1 MDEMSVRT
9 EGDSVLECYPKLEI
23 IDEKLIR
30 QLVEDTVDWA
40 HANGMVMRTATAT
53 DRSDICQTVPCTLF
67 PSPFPYS
74 LFQEAMNIQQVFNV
88 LYFRVSW
95 DFDFL
100 IKSHAEVVKTD
111 DFTRHFVEIL
121 NAVRISDF
129 CQRKTLLIQ
138 RNDYM
143 CHEDSYGNH
152 LLKQELFV
160 LEMIDLQI
168 EVNNIAAS
176 MGSLAERVTCM
187 HRRTLETLQ
196 LPNKIIEKTILDNHP
211 TITVAGGICEAWYDY
226 GVPEAIVLF
235 VVEDVNQNQID
246 QRHVEYRIDELSRR
260 SARCF
265 RITLTD
271 GAKRLKLNENNHH
284 LVLDDKWRVAVVY
297 FRAGYSPSNYPTETE
312 WTARRIIELSD
323 AVKCPWIGLQL
334 ANTKK
339 VQQVLSEN
347 GVLEKYITDKGMCAR
362 IRKTFAGMWG
372 LENDDDKTQNII
384 QDAVANPEKF
394 VLKPQLEGGGG
405 NYYGKEVAEK
415 LKTMSKDEMAAHII
429 MERITPMVVKNYVI
443 RPQQEPVLMD
453 VVGELG
459 IYAYLYGSPVIDNIQ
474 AENVIKNCVSGHI
487 IRSKS
492 KNVDKGGVAIGA
504 AVIDSPYLF

>member
-1 MDEMSVRT
+1 MDEISVKT
-9 EGDSVLECYPKLEI
+9 EGDSMLEYYPKLQI
-23 IDEKLIR
+23 IDEKLIK
-30 QLVEDTVDWA
+30 QLVEDAVDWA

-53 DRSDICQTVPCTLF
+53 DSSDICQTAPCTLF
-67 PSPFPYS
+67 PSPFPCI
-74 LFQEAMNIQQVFNV
+74 LFQEAMDIQQTFNM
-88 LYFRVSW
+88 LYFRISW

-121 NAVRISDF
+121 NAIRSSDF
-129 CQRKTLLIQ
+129 CQKNTLLIQ

-152 LLKQELFV
+152 SLK
-160 LEMIDLQI
+160 QI

-187 HRRTLETLQ
+187 HRRTMGTLQ
-196 LPNKIIEKTILDNHP
+196 LSDKIIEKTLLDNHP
-211 TITVAGGICEAWYDY
+211 TTTIAKGICEAWFDY
-226 GVPEAIVLF
+226 GVPEAIILF
-235 VVEDVNQNQID
+235 VVEDANQNQID
-246 QRHVEYRIDELSRR
+246 QRHVEYRIDELSNR

-271 GAKRLKLNENNHH
+271 AAKRLKVNETNHH
-284 LVLDDKWRVAVVY
+284 LILDNKWCVAVVY
-297 FRAGYSPSNYPTETE
+297 FRAGYSPNNYPTETE
-312 WTARRIIELSD
+312 WTARRTIELSD

-339 VQQVLSEN
+339 VQQVLSES
-347 GVLEKYITDKGMCAR
+347 GVLEKYITDNKMCAR

-372 LENDDDKTQNII
+372 LENNDDKTQKII
-384 QDAVANPEKF
+384 QDAIAHPEKF

-459 IYAYLYGSPVIDNIQ
+459 IYGYLYGSSAVNNIL
-474 AENVIKNCVSGHI
+474 AENVVKNYVGGHI
-487 IRSKS
+487 IRSKN
-492 KNVDKGGVAIGA
+492 KDVDKGGVAIGA

>member
-1 MDEMSVRT
+1 MDEMPIRNND
-9 EGDSVLECYPKLEI
+9 DSVLKYYPKLEL
-23 IDEKLIR
+23 IDGKLIK
-30 QLVEDTVDWA
+30 QLVEDTIDWA
-40 HANGMVMRTATAT
+40 HAHGMVMRTAITT
-53 DRSDICQTVPCTLF
+53 DRSDICQTAPCTLF
-67 PSPFPYS
+67 PSPFPYN
-74 LFQEAMNIQQVFNV
+74 LFQEAMDIQRTFSL
-88 LYFRVSW
+88 LYFRISW

-111 DFTRHFVEIL
+111 DFTRHFVEIF
-121 NAVRISDF
+121 NAVRTSNF
-129 CQRKTLLIQ
+129 CQKKTLLIQ

-143 CHEDSYGNH
+143 CHEDSYGNRS
-152 LLKQELFV
+152 LK
-160 LEMIDLQI
+160 QI

-176 MGSLAERVTCM
+176 MGSLAERATCV
-187 HRRTLETLQ
+187 HKRTLETVQ
-196 LPNKIIEKTILDNHP
+196 LPSKIIERAILDNHP
-211 TITVAGGICEAWYDY
+211 TVTIARGIYEAWYDF

-235 VVEDVNQNQID
+235 VVEDANRNQID
-246 QRHVEYRIDELSRR
+246 QRHVEYCIDELSNRN
-260 SARCF
+260 ARCL

-271 GAKRLKLNENNHH
+271 GAKRLKLNETNHH
-284 LVLDDKWRVAVVY
+284 LVLDNILRVAVVY
-297 FRAGYSPSNYPTETE
+297 FRAGYSPSNYPTEME

-347 GVLEKYITDKGMCAR
+347 GVLEKYITDDKMCAR
-362 IRKTFAGMWG
+362 IRQTFAGMWG
-372 LENDDDKTQNII
+372 LENDDEKTQRII
-384 QDAVANPEKF
+384 QDAIAHPEKF

-415 LKTMSKDEMAAHII
+415 LKTMNRDEMAAYII

-443 RPQQEPVLMD
+443 RPQEEPLLMD

-459 IYAYLYGSPVIDNIQ
+459 VYAYLYGSAAVDNIIV
-474 AENVIKNCVSGHI
+474 ENIMKNHVSGHI
-487 IRSKS
+487 IRSKDKS
-492 KNVDKGGVAIGA
+492 VDKGGVAIGA

>member
-1 MDEMSVRT
+1 MDETSVRS
-9 EGDSVLECYPKLEI
+9 ENDSVLEYYPKLEL
-23 IDEKLIR
+23 IDRKLIK

-40 HANGMVMRTATAT
+40 HAHGMVMKTETAA
-53 DRSDICQTVPCTLF
+53 DRGDICQIAPCTLF

-74 LFQEAMNIQQVFNV
+74 LFQEAMDIQQAFSL
-88 LYFRVSW
+88 LYFRISW

-111 DFTRHFVEIL
+111 DFTKHFVEIL
-121 NAVRISDF
+121 NAVRTSDF
-129 CQRKTLLIQ
+129 CQRKTLMIQ

-143 CHEDSYGNH
+143 CHEDNYGNRS
-152 LLKQELFV
+152 LK
-160 LEMIDLQI
+160 QI

-176 MGSLAERVTCM
+176 MGSLAERATCV

-196 LPNKIIEKTILDNHP
+196 LPNKIIEKAILNNHP
-211 TITVAGGICEAWYDY
+211 TVTVAKGICEAWYDY
-226 GVPEAIVLF
+226 GVPEAIILF
-235 VVEDVNQNQID
+235 VVEDANQNQID
-246 QRHVEYRIDELSRR
+246 QRHVEYCIDELSSR
-260 SARCF
+260 SIRCL

-271 GAKRLKLNENNHH
+271 GAKRLKVNETNHY
-284 LVLDDKWRVAVVY
+284 LVLDNMLRVAVVY
-297 FRAGYSPSNYPTETE
+297 FRAGYSPNNYPTEAE

-339 VQQVLSEN
+339 IQQVLSEN
-347 GVLEKYITDKGMCAR
+347 GVLERYITDGRMSTR

-372 LENDDDKTQNII
+372 LENDDDRTQKII
-384 QDAVANPEKF
+384 QDAVTHPEKF

-415 LKTMSKDEMAAHII
+415 LKTMSRDEMAAYII

-443 RPQQEPVLMD
+443 RPRQEPVLMD

-459 IYAYLYGSPVIDNIQ
+459 IYAYLYGSPAVDYIP
-474 AENVIKNCVSGHI
+474 AENVITNYVSGHI
-487 IRSKS
+487 IRSKD

>member
-1 MDEMSVRT
+1 MDEMCAKV
-9 EGDSVLECYPKLEI
+9 DSDSTLEYYPKLEI
-23 IDEKLIR
+23 IDDKLIK

-53 DRSDICQTVPCTLF
+53 DRSDICQTTPCTLF
-67 PSPFPYS
+67 PSPFPCS
-74 LFQEAMNIQQVFNV
+74 LFQKAIDIQQAFNL
-88 LYFRVSW
+88 LYFRISW

-121 NAVRISDF
+121 NAVRMSDF
-129 CQRKTLLIQ
+129 CQKKTLLIQ

-143 CHEDSYGNH
+143 CHEDTHGNRS
-152 LLKQELFV
+152 LK
-160 LEMIDLQI
+160 QI

-176 MGSLAERVTCM
+176 MGSHAERVTCM
-187 HRRTLETLQ
+187 HKRNLETLQ
-196 LPNKIIEKTILDNHP
+196 LPNEIVGKAIPDNHP
-211 TITVAGGICEAWYDY
+211 TVTIARGICEAWNDY

-235 VVEDVNQNQID
+235 VVEDANQNQID
-246 QRHVEYRIDELSRR
+246 QRHVEYRIDELSSR
-260 SARCF
+260 SAKCF

-271 GAKRLKLNENNHH
+271 GAKRLKVNKANHH
-284 LVLDDKWRVAVVY
+284 LLLDNKWRVAVVY
-297 FRAGYSPSNYPTETE
+297 FRTGYSPSNYPTEIE

-347 GVLEKYITDKGMCAR
+347 GVLEKYITDNSLCAR
-362 IRKTFAGMWG
+362 IRETFAGMWG
-372 LENDDDKTQNII
+372 LENDDDKTRKVV
-384 QDAVANPEKF
+384 QDAIAHPEKF
-394 VLKPQLEGGGG
+394 VLKPQLEGGSG
-405 NYYGKEVAEK
+405 NYYGKDIAEK
-415 LKTMSKDEMAAHII
+415 LKAMSKDEMAAHII
-429 MERITPMVVKNYVI
+429 MERIKPVVVKNYVI

-459 IYAYLYGSPVIDNIQ
+459 IYAFLYGSPSVNDI
-474 AENVIKNCVSGHI
+474 AVENVMKNCVSGHI

-492 KNVDKGGVAIGA
+492 KDVDKGGVAIGA

>member
-1 MDEMSVRT
+1 MDEMSVKS
-9 EGDSVLECYPKLEI
+9 EGDSTLEYYPQLKI
-23 IDEKLIR
+23 IDDKLIK
-30 QLVEDTVDWA
+30 QIVEDTVDWA
-40 HANGMVMRTATAT
+40 HANGMVMRTATAS
-53 DRSDICQTVPCTLF
+53 DRSDICQTAPCTLF
-67 PSPFPYS
+67 PSPFPSS
-74 LFQEAMNIQQVFNV
+74 LFQEAMDIQQAFNV

-121 NAVRISDF
+121 NAVRIADF

-152 LLKQELFV
+152 SLK
-160 LEMIDLQI
+160 QI

-176 MGSLAERVTCM
+176 MGSLAERATCM

-196 LPNKIIEKTILDNHP
+196 LPTKIIQKAILDNHP
-211 TITVAGGICEAWYDY
+211 TVTIARGIYEAWYDY
-226 GVPEAIVLF
+226 GEPEAVVLF
-235 VVEDVNQNQID
+235 VVEDANQNQID
-246 QRHVEYRIDELSRR
+246 QRHVEYRIDELSSR

-271 GAKRLKLNENNHH
+271 GAKRLKMNETNHY
-284 LVLDDKWRVAVVY
+284 LILDNKWRVAVVY
-297 FRAGYSPSNYPTETE
+297 FRAGYSPCNYPTETE
-312 WTARRIIELSD
+312 WTVRRIIELSD

-347 GVLEKYITDKGMCAR
+347 GVLEKYITDNGICAR
-362 IRKTFAGMWG
+362 IRKTFACIMCHTVV
-372 LENDDDKTQNII
+372 DDAIKH
-384 QDAVANPEKF
+384 PEKF

-415 LKTMSKDEMAAHII
+415 LKTISRDEMAAHII

-443 RPQQEPVLMD
+443 RPQQEPIIMD

-459 IYAYLYGSPVIDNIQ
+459 IYAYLYGSPAVVDIS
-474 AENVIKNCVSGHI
+474 AEKIMKNYVSGHI
-487 IRSKS
+487 IRNRVVESGL
-492 KNVDKGGVAIGA
+492 D
-504 AVIDSPYLF
+504 